1 MVKNLI
7 VGLCV
12 FSIAAVWLIYFVK
25 NQNPESIIVVT
36 PAPTSTPTST
46 PIPELSAE
54 EQIRT
59 ALAKKYNISPNT
71 IDITISE
78 NTATHIWGNSGFN
91 DGGGGGWFLAFKNG
105 SKWII
110 VDDGNGIISCEKVAP
125 YGFPKSMVPECV
137 DNQGKLIKY

>member
-25 NQNPESIIVVT
+25 NQNPQSIIVNPSPT
-36 PAPTSTPTST
+36 PVSTITITPT
-46 PIPELSAE
+46 PEISVVDQL
-54 EQIRT
+54 
-59 ALAKKYNISPNT
+59 KKAVADKYKISIDIVGINISQ
-71 IDITISE
+71 
-78 NTATHIWGNSGFN
+78 NTASHATGTVSVE
-91 DGGGGGWFLAFKNG
+91 GGGGWFLAFKNG
-105 SKWII
+105 LNWIL
-110 VDDGNGIISCEKVAP
+110 VDDGNGTVSCEKVAP